1 MAKKHLKLSRY
12 IPILQWGLHYQA
24 ADLTG
29 DITAGII
36 VTSLLIPQ
44 SMAYAMLANLPP
56 QMGLY
61 ASILPLLLYG
71 IFGSSK
77 GLAVGP
83 TAVDS
88 LIVGVGLLQFAT
100 RDTPEVFLL
109 AISLAMLVG
118 LLQILMGVLRLG
130 FIVNFL
136 SYPVLSGFL
145 NAAALTIILSQ
156 FKHIFGVQLPRS
168 DNFFVGIYNLI
179 QSLGQTNFITLL
191 LGLASMGLLLGFQ
204 KPLAKIL
211 QRRNLSP
218 SVILPI
224 TKAGPL
230 VIVVLGTLIAW
241 LLQLDQIAEVKI
253 VGDIP
258 QGLPTLGLPNLSI
271 ENVRELFPL
280 ALILS
285 LVGFVE
291 CIATAKSLASKQ
303 RQDVDANQELIALG
317 MANLGS
323 SLTGGYPVSAG
334 LSRSA
339 VNFSAGAKTN
349 LSSMITAVLVTIV
362 IVFLTPLLYY
372 LPQAC
377 LAAMIIV
384 AASQLVN
391 LQTIKSL
398 WQYYKPDA
406 ISFLVTLII
415 VLVAGIE
422 TGILVGVIVSI
433 GLYLWQTSQP
443 NFAVVG
449 RIGESEHFRN
459 VNRHETKTC
468 PHVLAIRVDESLYF
482 ANTKALESY
491 LIQAVSKNP
500 EIKHLLLICS
510 GINFID
516 GSALATLKKLIADLE
531 NRNIKF
537 YLAEV
542 KGPVIDGLQRG
553 GFVEYLGSDRVF
565 LSTDRA
571 MKALECV

>member
-1 MAKKHLKLSRY
+1 MVKQNSKLSRY
-12 IPILQWGLHYQA
+12 IPILQWGLNYQA
-24 ADLTG
+24 ADLVG

-83 TAVDS
+83 AAVDS
-88 LIVGVGLLQFAT
+88 LIVGVGLLQFGT
-100 RDTPEVFLL
+100 RDTPEFFLL

-156 FKHIFGVQLPRS
+156 LQHIFGVQLPRS
-168 DNFFVGIYNLI
+168 ENFFIGVYDLLQRLNQINLVA
-179 QSLGQTNFITLL
+179 LL
-191 LGLASMGLLLGFQ
+191 LGLSSIGLLLGFQ
-204 KPLAKIL
+204 NKLAHFL
-211 QRRNLSP
+211 QRRSLNP
-218 SVILPI
+218 AVILPI

-230 VIVVLGTLIAW
+230 VVVILGIFVAW
-241 LLQLDQIAEVKI
+241 LFKLDQVAGIKV
-253 VGDIP
+253 VGEIP
-258 QGLPTLGLPNLSI
+258 QGLPDLALPSFSGEI
-271 ENVRELFPL
+271 ARELLPL

-291 CIATAKSLASKQ
+291 CIATAKSLASQ
-303 RQDVDANQELIALG
+303 QGQDVDANQELIAVG

-323 SLTGGYPVSAG
+323 SLTGGYPVAGG
-334 LSRSA
+334 LSRSV

-349 LSSMITAVLVTIV
+349 LSSMITAVLIAITI
-362 IVFLTPLLYY
+362 IFLTPLLYY

-377 LAAMIIV
+377 LAGMIIV
-384 AASQLVN
+384 AASQLVKPRIV
-391 LQTIKSL
+391 QSL

-406 ISFLVTLII
+406 ISFFVTFIV

-422 TGILVGVIVSI
+422 KGILAGVIVAI
-433 GLYLWQTSQP
+433 ALYLWQTSQP
-443 NFAVVG
+443 RIVVVG
-449 RIGESEHFRN
+449 RIGESEHFRS
-459 VNRHETKTC
+459 VKRYEVQTC
-468 PHVLAIRVDESLYF
+468 PHVLAVRVDESLYF
-482 ANTKALESY
+482 ANTKALETY
-491 LIQAVSKNP
+491 LIQAVAQNP
-500 EIKHLLLICS
+500 EIEHLLLICS

-516 GSALATLKKLIADLE
+516 GSALVTLKKLVTDLAH
-531 NRNIKF
+531 RNIKF

-542 KGPVIDGLQRG
+542 KGPVMDGLQRG

-565 LSTDRA
+565 LSTDCA

>member
-1 MAKKHLKLSRY
+1 MVQQRLKLSRY
-12 IPILQWGLHYQA
+12 IPILQWGLHYKPS
-24 ADLTG
+24 DLVG

-83 TAVDS
+83 AAVDS

-100 RDTPEVFLL
+100 RDTPEFFML
-109 AISLAMLVG
+109 AITLAMLVG
-118 LLQILMGVLRLG
+118 LLQIIMGVLRLG

-156 FKHIFGVQLPRS
+156 LKHIFGLQLPRS
-168 DNFFVGIYNLI
+168 DNFFVGILNLI

-204 KPLAKIL
+204 KPLANIL

-230 VIVVLGTLIAW
+230 AIVILGTLVAW
-241 LLQLDQIAEVKI
+241 LFKLNQVAGVKV
-253 VGDIP
+253 VGNIP
-258 QGLPTLGLPNLSI
+258 QGLPALGLPNFSVEI
-271 ENVRELFPL
+271 VRELFPL

-285 LVGFVE
+285 LVGFIE
-291 CIATAKSLASKQ
+291 CIATAKSLASK
-303 RQDVDANQELIALG
+303 RGQDVDANQELIAVG
-317 MANLGS
+317 MANLGAS
-323 SLTGGYPVSAG
+323 VTGGYPVAGG
-334 LSRSA
+334 LSRSV

-349 LSSMITAVLVTIV
+349 LSSIITAVLIAITI
-362 IVFLTPLLYY
+362 IFLTPLLYY

-384 AASQLVN
+384 AIFKLVT
-391 LQTIKSL
+391 LETVKSL

-406 ISFLVTLII
+406 ISFLATLLV

-422 TGILVGVIVSI
+422 MGILVGVMVSI

-443 NFAVVG
+443 HFAVVG

-459 VNRHETKTC
+459 INRHEVKTC

-482 ANTKALESY
+482 ANTKALETY
-491 LIQAVSKNP
+491 LIQAVAKNP
-500 EIKHLLLICS
+500 EIEHLLLICS

-516 GSALATLKKLIADLE
+516 GSALATLKKLVADLE
-531 NRNIKF
+531 NRKIKF

-542 KGPVIDGLQRG
+542 KGPVMDGLQRG

-565 LSTDRA
+565 LSTDCA

>member
-1 MAKKHLKLSRY
+1 MVQKRLKLSRY

-24 ADLTG
+24 ADLVG

-83 TAVDS
+83 AAVDS

-100 RDTPEVFLL
+100 RDTPEFFML

-118 LLQILMGVLRLG
+118 LLQIIMGVLRLG

-156 FKHIFGVQLPRS
+156 IKHIFGVQLPRS
-168 DNFFVGIYNLI
+168 DNFFIGIYNLI
-179 QSLGQTNFITLL
+179 QSLGQTNLVTFL
-191 LGLASMGLLLGFQ
+191 LGLASIGLLLWFQ
-204 KPLAKIL
+204 QNLANIL
-211 QRRNLSP
+211 QRRNFSP

-230 VIVVLGTLIAW
+230 AIVILGTLTAW
-241 LLQLDQIAEVKI
+241 LFKLDQVAGVKV
-253 VGDIP
+253 VGGIP
-258 QGLPTLGLPNLSI
+258 QGLPALGLPNLSVEI
-271 ENVRELFPL
+271 IRELFPL

-291 CIATAKSLASKQ
+291 CIATAKSLASK
-303 RQDVDANQELIALG
+303 RGQDVDANQELMALG

-323 SLTGGYPVSAG
+323 SVTGGYPVAGG
-334 LSRSA
+334 LSRSV

-349 LSSMITAVLVTIV
+349 LSSIITAVLIAITI
-362 IVFLTPLLYY
+362 IFLTPLLYY

-384 AASQLVN
+384 AISKLVT
-391 LQTIKSL
+391 LETVKSL

-406 ISFLVTLII
+406 ISFLATLIV

-422 TGILVGVIVSI
+422 TGILVGVMVSI

-443 NFAVVG
+443 HFAVVG

-459 VNRHETKTC
+459 INRHEVQTC

-482 ANTKALESY
+482 ANTKALETY
-491 LIQAVSKNP
+491 LIQAVAKNP
-500 EIKHLLLICS
+500 EIEHLLLICS

-516 GSALATLKKLIADLE
+516 GSALSTLKKLIADLE
-531 NRNIKF
+531 SRNIKF

-542 KGPVIDGLQRG
+542 KGPVMDGLQRG

-565 LSTDRA
+565 LSTDCA